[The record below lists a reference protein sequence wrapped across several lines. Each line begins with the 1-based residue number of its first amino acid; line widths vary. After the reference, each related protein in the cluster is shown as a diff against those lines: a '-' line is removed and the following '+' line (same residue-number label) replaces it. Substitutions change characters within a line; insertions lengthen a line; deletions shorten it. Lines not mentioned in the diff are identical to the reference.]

1 MTLVDAFFLM
11 VLVWVTT
18 RITSRIFGHSVDSAR
33 EKIASKIMI
42 DLHKE
47 QLIPLSIEVDGDQY
61 LCYNSMT
68 NDFVC
73 QGANLQEIVNRFRA
87 RFPDKQAAFVK
98 GDDAVIA
105 ALQLQSKDLHENSS
119 SIRSPS

>member
-18 RITSRIFGHSVDSAR
+18 RITSRIFGHSVDSTR
-33 EKIASKIMI
+33 EKIVSKIMI

-61 LCYNSMT
+61 LCYHSMT
-68 NDFVC
+68 NFV
-73 QGANLQEIVNRFRA
+73 QDSQTNR
-87 RFPDKQAAFVK
+87 QH
-98 GDDAVIA
+98 
-105 ALQLQSKDLHENSS
+105 LSKVTML
-119 SIRSPS
+119 